1 MAVLS
6 LFLLS
11 AIFQAFPVAAQPTTD
26 FVKLIATS
34 EPPAS
39 RPAVTPVQPLTTA
52 APSKPGPTLVKVSTF
67 FNIAISNII
76 SVYNIWTRLDKPCAP
91 PRNSK
96 ASRRRPRRRAAVRR
110 AKSPN
115 PGWRSSSTT
124 STFPPTKSRRPVRH
138 PWTLRMLD
146 YCSSSSCF
154 SSCRS
159 SASNSSTTTTR
170 LYYQH
175 PSSTHTKHYPYHRV
189 LWIYVFFSGLF
200 EKSNTHF
207 FSRGLV
213 WLSSTTLYL
222 RTSQILLFSTGQ
234 RAISLFPT
242 TTLPLII
249 LITHRMLLHSCCFH
263 ECPHSGSLARLSLNC
278 ACAQWFGWLAL
289 LVWGAGHRTG
299 WSAHIGNRFPLFLS
313 CLSLFSLLF
322 SVIPSF
328 SHIRFLFYCFTCNVV
343 EMISWITMTSSYF
356 MSLLSLQTCGR
367 GSDQRRQ
374 QLANL
379 HRGVFAHCTSAS
391 PCGISSSSPKQLAV
405 EPQARSLACQ
415 PGGDE
420 GIWEP
425 TCTSEPF
432 ALVAWNSV
440 PQQLRNQSCD
450 CRLKGAITQLLKL
463 KLITKLGH
471 VFNTSL
477 KTQTM
482 TCPVIQELS

>member
-189 LWIYVFFSGLF
+189 LWIYVFFFRPLWKEQHTFFFKRPGLA
-200 EKSNTHF
+200 F
-207 FSRGLV
+207 FHNS
-213 WLSSTTLYL
+213 LSENKPN
-222 RTSQILLFSTGQ
+222 I
-234 RAISLFPT
+234 
-242 TTLPLII
+242 
-249 LITHRMLLHSCCFH
+249 
-263 ECPHSGSLARLSLNC
+263 
-278 ACAQWFGWLAL
+278 
-289 LVWGAGHRTG
+289 V
-299 WSAHIGNRFPLFLS
+299 
-313 CLSLFSLLF
+313 
-322 SVIPSF
+322 
-328 SHIRFLFYCFTCNVV
+328 
-343 EMISWITMTSSYF
+343 
-356 MSLLSLQTCGR
+356 
-367 GSDQRRQ
+367 
-374 QLANL
+374 
-379 HRGVFAHCTSAS
+379 
-391 PCGISSSSPKQLAV
+391 
-405 EPQARSLACQ
+405 
-415 PGGDE
+415 
-420 GIWEP
+420 
-425 TCTSEPF
+425 
-432 ALVAWNSV
+432 
-440 PQQLRNQSCD
+440 
-450 CRLKGAITQLLKL
+450 
-463 KLITKLGH
+463 
-471 VFNTSL
+471 VFNR
-477 KTQTM
+477 
-482 TCPVIQELS
+482 PEGH

>member
-1 MAVLS
+1 M
-6 LFLLS
+6 F
-11 AIFQAFPVAAQPTTD
+11 
-26 FVKLIATS
+26 
-34 EPPAS
+34 
-39 RPAVTPVQPLTTA
+39 
-52 APSKPGPTLVKVSTF
+52 
-67 FNIAISNII
+67 
-76 SVYNIWTRLDKPCAP
+76 
-91 PRNSK
+91 
-96 ASRRRPRRRAAVRR
+96 
-110 AKSPN
+110 
-115 PGWRSSSTT
+115 
-124 STFPPTKSRRPVRH
+124 
-138 PWTLRMLD
+138 
-146 YCSSSSCF
+146 
-154 SSCRS
+154 
-159 SASNSSTTTTR
+159 
-170 LYYQH
+170 
-175 PSSTHTKHYPYHRV
+175 
-189 LWIYVFFSGLF
+189 FFSGLF